1 MVIGCGNTVISI
13 CRGSDALLMSS
24 SFTKKVTVLRREWEQ
39 DAVEVKLISLSVVGV
54 DKTEM
59 VNIVKPGDDTEKATN
74 IRSDQATFLSKFRR
88 ECGHSCNDKS
98 TCKHDCCKSGRL
110 HPGWRRWQVSNSKET
125 VQIRGEYQPS

>member
-1 MVIGCGNTVISI
+1 
-13 CRGSDALLMSS
+13 MSS
-24 SFTKKVTVLRREWEQ
+24 SFTKNVTVLRREWEQ

-59 VNIVKPGDDTEKATN
+59 VNVFKPDDDIIKAPT
-74 IRSDQATFLSKFRR
+74 IRSDQATFLSKFQR

-110 HPGWRRWQVSNSKET
+110 HNGGGDGRSATPRKQFRFMENINHVKSSFSVEKSSSYSKN
-125 VQIRGEYQPS
+125 